1 MNETAGSFMFRVW
14 PYLAAIVAAAGF
26 AIRVL
31 VTSDRLPVVRRVLP
45 RAQRIYLGGW
55 AWRACWALLVGAH
68 LAGLLF
74 PRAILSLTR
83 TPARLYAIEAIGFAV
98 GLAVAAA
105 CARSVWLHLRR
116 PGRHGWSLISD
127 LADSAFMSL
136 LLVAAASG
144 LLAAALHRWGSAW
157 GPVTVTPYAASL
169 LHGRP
174 APAFVAHLPFLVRLH
189 LFAAFAA
196 LAVFP
201 ATRLA
206 ALPLLAVHRA
216 LDLAGRATI
225 AAARPAVAWVRRGPA
240 AMLWPD
246 REIRWV
252 AKPRADVARKP
263 VGDRP
268 AVVWPRPVH
277 DGGIGGGIGAAKHG
291 GKAV

>member
-1 MNETAGSFMFRVW
+1 MNETAGSFLFRVW
-14 PYLAAIVAAAGF
+14 PYLAATVAVAGF

-98 GLAVAAA
+98 GLAVVA
-105 CARSVWLHLRR
+105 
-116 PGRHGWSLISD
+116 D

-144 LLAAALHRWGSAW
+144 VLAAGLHRWGSAW

-174 APAFVAHLPFLVRLH
+174 APEFVAHLPLLVRLH

-206 ALPLLAVHRA
+206 AFPLLFAHRA
-216 LDLAGRATI
+216 LGLAGSAVV

-263 VGDRP
+263 LADRP

-277 DGGIGGGIGAAKHG
+277 EGGIGTVKHG